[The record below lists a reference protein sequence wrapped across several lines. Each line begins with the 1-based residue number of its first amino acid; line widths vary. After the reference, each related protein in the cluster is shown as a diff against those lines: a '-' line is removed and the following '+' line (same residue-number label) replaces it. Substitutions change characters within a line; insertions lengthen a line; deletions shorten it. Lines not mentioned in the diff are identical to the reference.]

1 MSVLLKREHRVLI
14 QLQITLPAVE
24 VISLPCWRALS
35 IVLASTFNM
44 RGYGMCHS
52 PPDAGV
58 SQNQFIFKVW
68 PRKLCAAAF
77 TVSLS
82 QRHGLEGVRLLGGKM
97 CSTRL
102 STRATAADTAGAPR
116 YILSD
121 TRAQTCRKCKTD
133 VWEGENIFHCL
144 KRWLT
149 TRRHTSRYQIGQ
161 R

>member
-1 MSVLLKREHRVLI
+1 MSVLLKRERRVLI
-14 QLQITLPAVE
+14 QMQITLSAVE

-35 IVLASTFNM
+35 IVLAGTFNM

-52 PPDAGV
+52 RPDAGV

-68 PRKLCAAAF
+68 HRKLRAAAF

-102 STRATAADTAGAPR
+102 STRATAADTAGAPQ

-121 TRAQTCRKCKTD
+121 TRAQTRTNCKTD
-133 VWEGENIFHCL
+133 V
-144 KRWLT
+144 
-149 TRRHTSRYQIGQ
+149 
-161 R
+161 